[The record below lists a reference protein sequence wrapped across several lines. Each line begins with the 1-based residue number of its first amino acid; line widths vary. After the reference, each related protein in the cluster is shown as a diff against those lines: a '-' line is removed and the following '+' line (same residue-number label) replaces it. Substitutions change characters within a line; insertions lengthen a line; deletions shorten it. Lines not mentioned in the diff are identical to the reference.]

1 MRYMTVYRKLLSIV
15 TAALVLGSLSAC
27 RTAPAEEPKPVPEN
41 EVSMIQTLTTP
52 HGEMQYFRF
61 GNPEGKPYVILPGL
75 SLKSVMG
82 AADAVAGAYAL
93 LAEDYD
99 MYLFDRITE
108 YPDDYDIYG
117 MAEDTIAA
125 FEQLGLKDISVMGV
139 SQGGMIAQIIAV
151 QKPELISHLIL
162 CSTSP
167 YIASGNSEAFAE
179 WKAFAEKKDAAGL
192 VESFGRYVYTP
203 EFFEQFKDAIL
214 AQAEGVTDE
223 EFRNFLISLNGM
235 KDFDIR
241 DQLGA
246 VTCPAFVLGA
256 GEDRVLGVQASRDL
270 MDLLHCDGYI
280 YEGKGHGVYDEA
292 PDYLSR
298 VKEFLDTH

>member
-241 DQLGA
+241 NQLGA
-246 VTCPAFVLGA
+246 VICPAFVLGA

-292 PDYLSR
+292 PDYLSH

>member
-1 MRYMTVYRKLLSIV
+1 MTVYRKLLSIAA
-15 TAALVLGSLSAC
+15 AALVSVSLAAC
-27 RTAPAEEPKPVPEN
+27 RTAPAEEPAPEPEN

-52 HGEMQYFRF
+52 HGEMHYFRF
-61 GNPEGKPYVILPGL
+61 GNLEGKPYVILPGL

-99 MYLFDRITE
+99 MYLFDRITV

-117 MAEDTIAA
+117 MAEDTAAA
-125 FEQLGLKDISVMGV
+125 FELLGLKDISVMGV

-151 QKPELISHLIL
+151 QKPELISRLIL

-167 YIASGNSEAFAE
+167 CIASGNSEALAE
-179 WKAFAEKKDAAGL
+179 WQAFAEKKDASGL

-203 EFFEQFKDAIL
+203 EFFEQFKDTIL
-214 AQAEGVTDE
+214 AQAECVTNE

-298 VKEFLDTH
+298 IKEFLIFL

>member
-1 MRYMTVYRKLLSIV
+1 
-15 TAALVLGSLSAC
+15 
-27 RTAPAEEPKPVPEN
+27 
-41 EVSMIQTLTTP
+41 MIQTLTTP
-52 HGEMQYFRF
+52 HGEMHYFRF

-99 MYLFDRITE
+99 MYLFDRITQ

-125 FEQLGLKDISVMGV
+125 FDQLGLKDISVMGV

-167 YIASGNSEAFAE
+167 CIASGNSEALAE
-179 WKAFAEKKDAAGL
+179 WQAFAEKKDASGL

-214 AQAEGVTDE
+214 AQAEDVTDE

-298 VKEFLDTH
+298 VKEFLDKH

>member
-1 MRYMTVYRKLLSIV
+1 
-15 TAALVLGSLSAC
+15 
-27 RTAPAEEPKPVPEN
+27 
-41 EVSMIQTLTTP
+41 MIQTLTTP
-52 HGEMQYFRF
+52 HGKMQYFRF
-61 GNPEGKPYVILPGL
+61 GNPKGKPYVILPGL

-82 AADAVAGAYAL
+82 AADAVAGAYAM

-99 MYLFDRITE
+99 MYLFDRITQ

-125 FEQLGLKDISVMGV
+125 FDQLDLKDISVMGV

-179 WKAFAEKKDAAGL
+179 WKAFAEKKDASGL

-298 VKEFLDTH
+298 IKEFLDKH

>member
-1 MRYMTVYRKLLSIV
+1 MKYMTLYRKLLSV
-15 TAALVLGSLSAC
+15 AAAALVLGSLSAC
-27 RTAPAEEPKPVPEN
+27 RTAPAEEPAPEPEN

-52 HGEMQYFRF
+52 HGKMQYFRF

-82 AADAVAGAYAL
+82 AADAVAGAYAM

-99 MYLFDRITE
+99 MYLFDRITQ

-125 FEQLGLKDISVMGV
+125 FDQLGLKDISVMGV

-167 YIASGNSEAFAE
+167 CIASGNSEALAE
-179 WKAFAEKKDAAGL
+179 WQMFAEKKDAAGL

-298 VKEFLDTH
+298 VKEFLDKH

>member
-1 MRYMTVYRKLLSIV
+1 MRYMTLYRKLLSV
-15 TAALVLGSLSAC
+15 AAAALVLGSLSAC
-27 RTAPAEEPKPVPEN
+27 RTAPAEEPKPEPEN

-82 AADAVAGAYAL
+82 AADAVAGAYAM

-99 MYLFDRITE
+99 MYLFDRITQ

-125 FEQLGLKDISVMGV
+125 FDQLGLKDISVMGV

-167 YIASGNSEAFAE
+167 YIASGNAEAFAE

-214 AQAEGVTDE
+214 AQAEGVTDD

-246 VTCPAFVLGA
+246 VTCPTFVLGA
-256 GEDRVLGVQASRDL
+256 GEDRVLGVQASKDL

-298 VKEFLDTH
+298 IKEFLDKH

>member
-125 FEQLGLKDISVMGV
+125 FEQLGLKDISVIGV

-214 AQAEGVTDE
+214 AQAEGVTDD

-298 VKEFLDTH
+298 VKEFLDKH